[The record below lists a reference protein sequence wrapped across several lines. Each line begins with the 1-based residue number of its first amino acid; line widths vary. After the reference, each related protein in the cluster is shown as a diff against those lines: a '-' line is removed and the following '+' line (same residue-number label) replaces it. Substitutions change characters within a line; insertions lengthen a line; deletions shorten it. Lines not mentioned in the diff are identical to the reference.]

1 MTKRDKVVMLSA
13 VLLAFCVIVSTFL
26 FSANSNENNGNV
38 NVESL
43 IYVSAVIIIGI
54 ISVAAVY
61 FTKVRKG
68 KYEKM
73 LNTAYFKEYEI
84 IRDAIMNSQLSDKS
98 KKETVEDILDMLLEA
113 QKAGKS
119 IDVVIGNPVEFS
131 QKIICEYS
139 SLRRFVILSLF
150 DGIIAFALF
159 VIGVTTVLWLEQVDK
174 GFFSIGVDISM
185 VMFFV
190 IVAFLIIPATKKLTS
205 TKNPWMFMIP
215 LFAGIAYILVTMI
228 LRKYFYSVELVKALF
243 DGSIIMIPNMIAFMM
258 YLLVI
263 PILMKLKSFIRKQPI
278 RE

>member
-139 SLRRFVILSLF
+139 RLRRFVILSLF